1 MKRVIIYPK
10 DVMIITGKSESYSR
24 DLLKKIKAHLNKEE
38 HQYISVQEFCTYM
51 GLKIEEINIQWLIK
65 FAVIW

>member
-10 DVMIITGKSESYSR
+10 DIMVITGKSESYSR
-24 DLLKKIKAHLNKEE
+24 DLLKKIKAHLKKEE

-51 GLKIEEINIQWLIK
+51 GLNIEEINIQ
-65 FAVIW
+65 

>member
-24 DLLKKIKAHLNKEE
+24 DLLKKIKAQLNKEE

-51 GLKIEEINIQWLIK
+51 GLSVSEINLQ
-65 FAVIW
+65 

>member
-51 GLKIEEINIQWLIK
+51 GLSIEEINIK
-65 FAVIW
+65 